1 MTINNS
7 MQGLVNLASPKMGTK
22 ILAYSDDFFGDAT
35 RMLNDKDP
43 IFIED
48 KYDNHGKWMD
58 GWESKRR
65 RDDGNDWAIL
75 KLGSAG
81 VISKIEI
88 DTSYF
93 TGNFPPFFSLEG
105 IYSETEPNKDT
116 NWKSL
121 IAKTSLIGDCKNN
134 FESNL
139 KEKFNY
145 VKLQIF
151 PDGGVARIRLFG
163 EVKHNWAEFNNEE
176 IIELSSLRLGGSIL
190 AYNNAHY
197 GDVSALL
204 SEGRGKTMG
213 DGWET
218 RRRREPGNDWIIIKL
233 AQKCHIKKIEID
245 TAHFKGNYPDRAS
258 IQAISIDKN
267 ITIKELIQSSENW
280 DVILDE
286 TKLAADNIHKYVI
299 NSNLKTEATHVR
311 LNIYPDGGVSR
322 LRIFGK
328 KLDDKQ
334 N

>member
-1 MTINNS
+1 MTTNNS
-7 MQGLVNLASPKMGTK
+7 IQGLVNLASPKMGTK
-22 ILAYSDDFFGDAT
+22 ILAFSDDFFGEVT

-65 RDDGNDWAIL
+65 RDGGNDWAIL
-75 KLGSAG
+75 KLGSSG
-81 VISKIEI
+81 IISKIEI

-105 IYSETEPNKDT
+105 IYSETEPNKVS

-121 IAKTSLIGDCKNN
+121 IAKTNLVGDCKNN
-134 FESNL
+134 FELNS
-139 KEKFNY
+139 KEKFNF
-145 VKLQIF
+145 VRLQIF

-163 EVKHNWAEFNNEE
+163 EVKYNWDRFNNEE
-176 IIELSSLRLGGSIL
+176 IIELSSLKLGGSIL

-233 AQKCHIKKIEID
+233 AQKGNIEKIEID

-267 ITIKELIQSSENW
+267 ITTKDLIQSSENW

-286 TKLAADNIHKYVI
+286 TKLTADNIHEYEI
-299 NSNLKTEATHVR
+299 NSNSKAEATHIR

-328 KLDDKQ
+328 KLDDK
-334 N
+334 

>member
-1 MTINNS
+1 
-7 MQGLVNLASPKMGTK
+7 
-22 ILAYSDDFFGDAT
+22 
-35 RMLNDKDP
+35 
-43 IFIED
+43 
-48 KYDNHGKWMD
+48 MD

-65 RDDGNDWAIL
+65 RDGGNDWAIL
-75 KLGSAG
+75 KLGSSG
-81 VISKIEI
+81 IISKIEI

-105 IYSETEPNKDT
+105 IYSETEPNKDS

-121 IAKTSLIGDCKNN
+121 IAKTNLVGDCKNN
-134 FESNL
+134 FELNL
-139 KEKFNY
+139 KEKFNF
-145 VKLQIF
+145 VRLQIF

-163 EVKHNWAEFNNEE
+163 EVKYNWDRFNNEE
-176 IIELSSLRLGGSIL
+176 IIELSSLKLGGSIL

-233 AQKCHIKKIEID
+233 AQKGKIEKIEID

-267 ITIKELIQSSENW
+267 ITTKDLIESSENW

-286 TKLAADNIHKYVI
+286 TKLTADNIHEYEI
-299 NSNLKTEATHVR
+299 NSNSKAEATHIR

-328 KLDDKQ
+328 KLDDK
-334 N
+334 

>member
-1 MTINNS
+1 MTIDS
-7 MQGLVNLASPKMGTK
+7 AIKGLVNLASPKMGTK
-22 ILAYSDDFFGDAT
+22 ILAFSDDFFGEVT

-65 RDDGNDWAIL
+65 RDGGNDWAII

-81 VISKIEI
+81 IISKIEI

-105 IYSETEPNKDT
+105 IYSETEPNKDS
-116 NWKSL
+116 NWTTL
-121 IAKTSLIGDCKNN
+121 IDKTSLIGDCKNN
-134 FESNL
+134 FELNL
-139 KEKFNY
+139 KETLNFIR
-145 VKLQIF
+145 LQIF

-163 EVKHNWAEFNNEE
+163 EVRYNWKQFNSGA
-176 IIELSSLRLGGSIL
+176 IIELSSLKLGGSIL

-204 SEGRGKTMG
+204 SDGRGKTMG

-233 AQKCHIKKIEID
+233 AQKGNIEKIEID

-258 IQAISIDKN
+258 IQATSIDKN
-267 ITIKELIQSSENW
+267 ITTKDLIQNSENW
-280 DVILDE
+280 NIILNE
-286 TKLAADNIHKYVI
+286 TKLSADNIHKYKI
-299 NSNLKTEATHVR
+299 NSNSKNEATHIR

-322 LRIFGK
+322 LRIFGT
-328 KLDDKQ
+328 KLDD
-334 N
+334 

>member
-1 MTINNS
+1 MTTNNS

-22 ILAYSDDFFGDAT
+22 ILAFSDDFFGEVT

-65 RDDGNDWAIL
+65 RDGGNDWAIL
-75 KLGSAG
+75 KLGSSG
-81 VISKIEI
+81 IISKIEI

-105 IYSETEPNKDT
+105 IYSETEPNKDS

-121 IAKTSLIGDCKNN
+121 IAKTNLVGDCKNN
-134 FESNL
+134 FELNL
-139 KEKFNY
+139 KEKFNF
-145 VKLQIF
+145 VRLQIF

-163 EVKHNWAEFNNEE
+163 EVKYNWDRFNNEE
-176 IIELSSLRLGGSIL
+176 IIELSSLKLGGSIL

-233 AQKCHIKKIEID
+233 AQKGIIEKIEID

-267 ITIKELIQSSENW
+267 ITTKDLIQSSENW

-286 TKLAADNIHKYVI
+286 TKLTADNIHEYEI
-299 NSNLKTEATHVR
+299 NSNSKAEATHIR

-322 LRIFGK
+322 LRMFGK
-328 KLDDKQ
+328 KLDDK
-334 N
+334 

>member
-1 MTINNS
+1 MTTNNS

-22 ILAYSDDFFGDAT
+22 ILAFSDDFFGEVT

-65 RDDGNDWAIL
+65 RDGGNDWAIL
-75 KLGSAG
+75 KLGSSG
-81 VISKIEI
+81 IISKIEI

-105 IYSETEPNKDT
+105 IYSETEPNKDS

-121 IAKTSLIGDCKNN
+121 IAKTNLVGDCKNN
-134 FESNL
+134 FELNL
-139 KEKFNY
+139 KEKFNF
-145 VKLQIF
+145 VRLQIF

-163 EVKHNWAEFNNEE
+163 EVKYNWDRFNNEE
-176 IIELSSLRLGGSIL
+176 IIELSSLKLGGSIL

-233 AQKCHIKKIEID
+233 AQKGNIEKIEID

-267 ITIKELIQSSENW
+267 ITTKDLIQSSENW
-280 DVILDE
+280 DIILDE
-286 TKLAADNIHKYVI
+286 TKLTADNIHEYEI
-299 NSNLKTEATHVR
+299 NSNSKAEATHIR

-328 KLDDKQ
+328 KLDDK
-334 N
+334 

>member
-1 MTINNS
+1 MTTNNT

-22 ILAYSDDFFGDAT
+22 ILAFSDDFFGEVT

-65 RDDGNDWAIL
+65 RDGGNDWAIL
-75 KLGSAG
+75 KLGSTG
-81 VISKIEI
+81 IISKIEI

-93 TGNFPPFFSLEG
+93 TGNFHPFFSLEG
-105 IYSETEPNKDT
+105 IYSETEPNKDS

-121 IAKTSLIGDCKNN
+121 IAKTNLVGDCKNN
-134 FESNL
+134 FELNL
-139 KEKFNY
+139 KEKFNF
-145 VKLQIF
+145 VRLQIF

-163 EVKHNWAEFNNEE
+163 EVKYNWDRFNNEE
-176 IIELSSLRLGGSIL
+176 IIELSSLKLGGSIL

-233 AQKCHIKKIEID
+233 AQKGIIEKIEID

-267 ITIKELIQSSENW
+267 ITTKDLIQSSENW

-286 TKLAADNIHKYVI
+286 TKLTADNIHEYEI
-299 NSNLKTEATHVR
+299 NSNSKAEATHIR
-311 LNIYPDGGVSR
+311 LNIHPDGGVSR

-328 KLDDKQ
+328 KSDD
-334 N
+334 

>member
-1 MTINNS
+1 MTTNNS

-22 ILAYSDDFFGDAT
+22 ILAFSDDFFGEVT

-65 RDDGNDWAIL
+65 RDGGNDWAIL
-75 KLGSAG
+75 KLGSSG
-81 VISKIEI
+81 IISKIEI

-105 IYSETEPNKDT
+105 IYSETEPNKDS

-121 IAKTSLIGDCKNN
+121 IAKTNLVGDCKNN
-134 FESNL
+134 FELNL
-139 KEKFNY
+139 KEKFNF
-145 VKLQIF
+145 VRLQIF

-163 EVKHNWAEFNNEE
+163 EVKYNWDRFNNEE
-176 IIELSSLRLGGSIL
+176 IIELSSLKIGGSIL

-233 AQKCHIKKIEID
+233 AQKGIIEKIEID

-267 ITIKELIQSSENW
+267 ITTKDLIQSSENW

-286 TKLAADNIHKYVI
+286 TKLTADNIHEYEI
-299 NSNLKTEATHVR
+299 NSNSKAEATHIR

-328 KLDDKQ
+328 KLDDK
-334 N
+334 

>member
-1 MTINNS
+1 
-7 MQGLVNLASPKMGTK
+7 MGTK
-22 ILAYSDDFFGDAT
+22 ILAFSDDFFGEVT

-65 RDDGNDWAIL
+65 RDGGNDWAIL
-75 KLGSAG
+75 KLGSSG
-81 VISKIEI
+81 IISKIEI

-105 IYSETEPNKDT
+105 IYSETEPNKDS

-121 IAKTSLIGDCKNN
+121 IAKTNLVGDCKNN
-134 FESNL
+134 FELNL
-139 KEKFNY
+139 KEKFNF
-145 VKLQIF
+145 VRLQIF

-163 EVKHNWAEFNNEE
+163 EVKYNWDRFNNEE
-176 IIELSSLRLGGSIL
+176 IIELSSLKLGGSIL

-233 AQKCHIKKIEID
+233 AQKGIIEKIEID

-267 ITIKELIQSSENW
+267 ITTKDLIQSSENW

-286 TKLAADNIHKYVI
+286 TKLTADNIHEYEI
-299 NSNLKTEATHVR
+299 NSNSKAEATHIR

-328 KLDDKQ
+328 KLDDK
-334 N
+334 

>member
-1 MTINNS
+1 MTTNNS

-22 ILAYSDDFFGDAT
+22 ILAFSDDFFGEVT
-35 RMLNDKDP
+35 RMLNDKEP

-65 RDDGNDWAIL
+65 RDGGNDWAIL

-81 VISKIEI
+81 IISKIEI

-105 IYSETEPNKDT
+105 IYSETDPNKDS

-121 IAKTSLIGDCKNN
+121 IAKTNLVGDCKNN
-134 FESNL
+134 FELNL
-139 KEKFNY
+139 KEKFNF
-145 VKLQIF
+145 VRLQIF

-163 EVKHNWAEFNNEE
+163 EVKYNWDRFNNEE
-176 IIELSSLRLGGSIL
+176 IIELSSLKLGGSIL

-204 SEGRGKTMG
+204 SKGRGKTMG

-233 AQKCHIKKIEID
+233 AQKGIIEKIEID

-267 ITIKELIQSSENW
+267 ITTKDLIQSSEKW
-280 DVILDE
+280 DFILDE
-286 TKLAADNIHKYVI
+286 TKLTADNIHEYEI
-299 NSNLKTEATHVR
+299 NSNSKAEATHIR

-328 KLDDKQ
+328 KLDDK
-334 N
+334 

>member
-1 MTINNS
+1 MTTNNS
-7 MQGLVNLASPKMGTK
+7 IQGLVNLASPKMGTK
-22 ILAYSDDFFGDAT
+22 ILAFSDDFFGEVT

-43 IFIED
+43 VFIED

-65 RDDGNDWAIL
+65 RDGGNDWAIL

-81 VISKIEI
+81 IISKIEI

-105 IYSETEPNKDT
+105 IYSETEPNKVS

-121 IAKTSLIGDCKNN
+121 IAKTNLVGDCKNN
-134 FESNL
+134 FELNL
-139 KEKFNY
+139 KEKFNF
-145 VKLQIF
+145 VRLQIF

-163 EVKHNWAEFNNEE
+163 EVKYNWDRFNNEE
-176 IIELSSLRLGGSIL
+176 IIELSSLKLGGSIL

-233 AQKCHIKKIEID
+233 AHKGNIEKIEID

-267 ITIKELIQSSENW
+267 ITTKDLIQGSENW

-286 TKLAADNIHKYVI
+286 TKLTADNIHEYEI
-299 NSNLKTEATHVR
+299 NSNSKAEATHIR

-328 KLDDKQ
+328 KLDDK
-334 N
+334 

>member
-1 MTINNS
+1 MTTNNS

-22 ILAYSDDFFGDAT
+22 ILAFSDDFFGEVT

-65 RDDGNDWAIL
+65 RDGGNDWAIL

-81 VISKIEI
+81 IISKIEI

-105 IYSETEPNKDT
+105 IYSETDPDKDS

-121 IAKTSLIGDCKNN
+121 IAKTNLIGDCKNN
-134 FESNL
+134 FELNL
-139 KEKFNY
+139 KEKFNF
-145 VKLQIF
+145 VRLQIF

-163 EVKHNWAEFNNEE
+163 EVKYNWDRFNNEE
-176 IIELSSLRLGGSIL
+176 IIELSSLKLGGSIL

-233 AQKCHIKKIEID
+233 AQKGIIEKIEID

-267 ITIKELIQSSENW
+267 ITTKDLIQSSENW
-280 DVILDE
+280 DIILDE
-286 TKLAADNIHKYVI
+286 TKLTADNIHEYEI
-299 NSNLKTEATHVR
+299 NSNSKAEATHIR

-328 KLDDKQ
+328 KLDDK
-334 N
+334 

>member
-1 MTINNS
+1 
-7 MQGLVNLASPKMGTK
+7 LAF
-22 ILAYSDDFFGDAT
+22 SDDFFGEVT

-65 RDDGNDWAIL
+65 RDGGNDWAIL

-81 VISKIEI
+81 IISKIEI

-105 IYSETEPNKDT
+105 IYSETEPNKDS

-121 IAKTSLIGDCKNN
+121 IAKTNLVGDCKNN
-134 FESNL
+134 FELNL
-139 KEKFNY
+139 KEKFNF
-145 VKLQIF
+145 VRLQIF

-163 EVKHNWAEFNNEE
+163 EVKYNWDRFNNEE
-176 IIELSSLRLGGSIL
+176 IIELSSLKLGGSIL

-204 SEGRGKTMG
+204 SKGRGKTMG

-233 AQKCHIKKIEID
+233 AQKGIIEKIEID

-267 ITIKELIQSSENW
+267 ITTKDLIQSSENW

-286 TKLAADNIHKYVI
+286 TKLTADNIHEYEI
-299 NSNLKTEATHVR
+299 NSNSKAEATHIR

-328 KLDDKQ
+328 KLDDK
-334 N
+334 

>member
-1 MTINNS
+1 MTTNNS
-7 MQGLVNLASPKMGTK
+7 IQGLVNLASPKMGTK
-22 ILAYSDDFFGDAT
+22 ILAFSDDFFGEVT

-65 RDDGNDWAIL
+65 RDGGNDWAIL

-81 VISKIEI
+81 IISKIEI

-105 IYSETEPNKDT
+105 IYSETEPNKDS

-121 IAKTSLIGDCKNN
+121 IAKTNLVGDCKNN
-134 FESNL
+134 FELNL
-139 KEKFNY
+139 KEKFNF
-145 VKLQIF
+145 VRLQIF

-163 EVKHNWAEFNNEE
+163 EVKYNWDRFNNEE
-176 IIELSSLRLGGSIL
+176 IIELSSLKLGGSIL

-233 AQKCHIKKIEID
+233 AQKGNIEKIEID

-267 ITIKELIQSSENW
+267 ITTKDLIQSSENW

-286 TKLAADNIHKYVI
+286 TKLTADNIHEYEI
-299 NSNLKTEATHVR
+299 NSNSKAEATHIR

-328 KLDDKQ
+328 KLDDK
-334 N
+334 

>member
-1 MTINNS
+1 MTTNNS
-7 MQGLVNLASPKMGTK
+7 IQGLVNLASPKMGTK
-22 ILAYSDDFFGDAT
+22 ILAFSDDFFGEVT

-65 RDDGNDWAIL
+65 RDGGNDWAIL

-81 VISKIEI
+81 IISKIEI

-105 IYSETEPNKDT
+105 IYSETEPNKDS

-121 IAKTSLIGDCKNN
+121 IAKTNLVGDCKNN
-134 FESNL
+134 FELNL
-139 KEKFNY
+139 KEKFNF
-145 VKLQIF
+145 VRLQIF

-163 EVKHNWAEFNNEE
+163 EVKYNWDRFNNEE
-176 IIELSSLRLGGSIL
+176 IIELSSLKLGGSIL

-233 AQKCHIKKIEID
+233 AQKGIIEKIEID

-267 ITIKELIQSSENW
+267 ITTKDLIQSSENW

-286 TKLAADNIHKYVI
+286 TKLTADNIHEYEI
-299 NSNLKTEATHVR
+299 NSNSKAEATHIR

-328 KLDDKQ
+328 KLDDK
-334 N
+334 

>member
-1 MTINNS
+1 MTTNNS

-22 ILAYSDDFFGDAT
+22 ILAFSDDFFGEVT

-65 RDDGNDWAIL
+65 RDGGNDWAIL

-81 VISKIEI
+81 IISKIEI

-105 IYSETEPNKDT
+105 IYSETEPNKDS

-121 IAKTSLIGDCKNN
+121 IAKTNLVGDCKNN
-134 FESNL
+134 FELNL
-139 KEKFNY
+139 KEKFNF
-145 VKLQIF
+145 VRLQIF

-163 EVKHNWAEFNNEE
+163 EVKYNWDRFNNEE

-233 AQKCHIKKIEID
+233 AQKGNIEKIEID

-267 ITIKELIQSSENW
+267 ITTKDLIQSSENW

-286 TKLAADNIHKYVI
+286 TKLTADNIHEYEI
-299 NSNLKTEATHVR
+299 NSNSKAEATHIR

-328 KLDDKQ
+328 KLDDK
-334 N
+334 

>member
-1 MTINNS
+1 MTTNNT

-22 ILAYSDDFFGDAT
+22 ILAFSDDFFGEVT

-65 RDDGNDWAIL
+65 RDGGNDWAIL
-75 KLGSAG
+75 KLGSSG
-81 VISKIEI
+81 IISKIEI

-105 IYSETEPNKDT
+105 IYSETEPNKDS

-121 IAKTSLIGDCKNN
+121 IAKTNLVGDCKNN
-134 FESNL
+134 FELNL
-139 KEKFNY
+139 KEKFNF
-145 VKLQIF
+145 VRLQIF

-163 EVKHNWAEFNNEE
+163 EVKYNWDRFNNEE
-176 IIELSSLRLGGSIL
+176 IIELSSLKLGGSIL

-204 SEGRGKTMG
+204 SKGRGKTMG

-233 AQKCHIKKIEID
+233 AQKGIIEKIEID

-267 ITIKELIQSSENW
+267 ITTKDLIQSSENW

-286 TKLAADNIHKYVI
+286 TKLTADNIHEYEI
-299 NSNLKTEATHVR
+299 NSNSKAEATHIR

-328 KLDDKQ
+328 KLDDK
-334 N
+334 

>member
-1 MTINNS
+1 MTTNNS

-22 ILAYSDDFFGDAT
+22 ILAFSDDFFGEVT

-65 RDDGNDWAIL
+65 RDGGNDWAIL

-81 VISKIEI
+81 IISKIEI

-105 IYSETEPNKDT
+105 IYSETEPNKDS

-121 IAKTSLIGDCKNN
+121 IAKTNLVGDCKNN
-134 FESNL
+134 FELNL
-139 KEKFNY
+139 KEKFNF
-145 VKLQIF
+145 VRLQIF

-163 EVKHNWAEFNNEE
+163 EVKYNWDRFNNEE

-233 AQKCHIKKIEID
+233 AQKGNIEKIEID

-258 IQAISIDKN
+258 IQTISIDRN
-267 ITIKELIQSSENW
+267 ITTKDLIQSSVNW
-280 DVILDE
+280 DVILNE
-286 TKLAADNIHKYVI
+286 TKLTADNIHEYEI
-299 NSNLKTEATHVR
+299 NSNSKAEATHIR

-328 KLDDKQ
+328 KLDDK
-334 N
+334 

>member
-1 MTINNS
+1 MTTNNS

-22 ILAYSDDFFGDAT
+22 ILAFSDDFFGEVT

-65 RDDGNDWAIL
+65 RDGGNDWAIL
-75 KLGSAG
+75 KLGSSG
-81 VISKIEI
+81 IISKIEI

-105 IYSETEPNKDT
+105 IYNETEPNKDS

-121 IAKTSLIGDCKNN
+121 IAKTNLVGDCKNN
-134 FESNL
+134 FELNL
-139 KEKFNY
+139 KEKFNF
-145 VKLQIF
+145 VRLQIF

-163 EVKHNWAEFNNEE
+163 EVKYNWDRFNNEE
-176 IIELSSLRLGGSIL
+176 IIELSSLKLGGSIL

-233 AQKCHIKKIEID
+233 AQKGIIEKIEID

-267 ITIKELIQSSENW
+267 ITTKDLIQSSENW

-286 TKLAADNIHKYVI
+286 TKLTADNIHEYEI
-299 NSNLKTEATHVR
+299 NSNSKAEATHIR

-328 KLDDKQ
+328 KLDDK
-334 N
+334 

>member
-1 MTINNS
+1 MTTNNS

-22 ILAYSDDFFGDAT
+22 ILAFSDDFFGEVT

-65 RDDGNDWAIL
+65 RDGGNDWAIL
-75 KLGSAG
+75 KLGSSG
-81 VISKIEI
+81 IISKIEI

-105 IYSETEPNKDT
+105 IYSETEPNKDS

-121 IAKTSLIGDCKNN
+121 IAKTNLVGDCKNN
-134 FESNL
+134 FELNL
-139 KEKFNY
+139 KEKFNF
-145 VKLQIF
+145 VRLQIF

-163 EVKHNWAEFNNEE
+163 EVKYNWDRFNNEE
-176 IIELSSLRLGGSIL
+176 IIELSSLKLGGSIL

-204 SEGRGKTMG
+204 SKGRGKTMG

-233 AQKCHIKKIEID
+233 AQKGIIEKIEID

-267 ITIKELIQSSENW
+267 ITTKDLIQSSENW

-286 TKLAADNIHKYVI
+286 TKLTADNIHENEI
-299 NSNLKTEATHVR
+299 NSNSKAEATHIR

-328 KLDDKQ
+328 KLDDK
-334 N
+334 

>member
-1 MTINNS
+1 MTIDS
-7 MQGLVNLASPKMGTK
+7 AIKGLVNLASPKMGTK
-22 ILAYSDDFFGDAT
+22 ILAFSDDFFGEVT

-65 RDDGNDWAIL
+65 RDGGNDWAII

-81 VISKIEI
+81 IISKIEI

-105 IYSETEPNKDT
+105 IYSETEPDKDS
-116 NWKSL
+116 NWTTL
-121 IAKTSLIGDCKNN
+121 IDKTSLIGDCKNN
-134 FESNL
+134 FELNL
-139 KEKFNY
+139 KETLNFIR
-145 VKLQIF
+145 LQIF

-163 EVKHNWAEFNNEE
+163 EVKYNWKQFNSDE
-176 IIELSSLRLGGSIL
+176 IIELSSLKLGGSIL

-204 SEGRGKTMG
+204 SDGRGKTMG

-233 AQKCHIKKIEID
+233 AQKGNIEKIEID

-258 IQAISIDKN
+258 IQATSIDKN
-267 ITIKELIQSSENW
+267 ITTKDLIQNSENW
-280 DVILDE
+280 NIILNE
-286 TKLAADNIHKYVI
+286 TKLSADNIHYYKI
-299 NSNLKTEATHVR
+299 NSNSKNEATHIR

-322 LRIFGK
+322 LRIFGT
-328 KLDDKQ
+328 KLDD
-334 N
+334 

>member
-1 MTINNS
+1 MTIYS
-7 MQGLVNLASPKMGTK
+7 AIQGLVNLASPKMGTK
-22 ILAYSDDFFGDAT
+22 ILAFSDDFFGEVT

-65 RDDGNDWAIL
+65 RDGGNDWAII

-81 VISKIEI
+81 IISKIEI

-105 IYSETEPNKDT
+105 IYSETEPDKDS
-116 NWKSL
+116 NWTTL
-121 IAKTSLIGDCKNN
+121 IDKTSLIGDCKND
-134 FESNL
+134 FELNL
-139 KEKFNY
+139 KETLNFIR
-145 VKLQIF
+145 LQIF

-163 EVKHNWAEFNNEE
+163 EVRYNWKQFNSNE
-176 IIELSSLRLGGSIL
+176 IIELSSLKLGGSIL

-204 SEGRGKTMG
+204 SDGRGKTMG

-233 AQKCHIKKIEID
+233 AQKGNIEKIEID

-258 IQAISIDKN
+258 IQATSIDKN
-267 ITIKELIQSSENW
+267 ITTKDLIQNSDNW
-280 DVILDE
+280 NIILDE
-286 TKLAADNIHKYVI
+286 TKLSADNIHKYKI
-299 NSNLKTEATHVR
+299 NSNSKNEATHIR

-322 LRIFGK
+322 LRIFGT
-328 KLDDKQ
+328 KLDD
-334 N
+334 

>member
-1 MTINNS
+1 MTIDS
-7 MQGLVNLASPKMGTK
+7 AIQGLVNLASPKMGTK
-22 ILAYSDDFFGDAT
+22 ILAFSDDFFGEVT

-65 RDDGNDWAIL
+65 RDGGNDWAII

-81 VISKIEI
+81 IISKIEI

-105 IYSETEPNKDT
+105 LYSQTEPDKDSNWETLIDKT
-116 NWKSL
+116 N
-121 IAKTSLIGDCKNN
+121 LIGDCRNN
-134 FESNL
+134 FELNL
-139 KEKFNY
+139 KETLNFIR
-145 VKLQIF
+145 LQIF

-163 EVKHNWAEFNNEE
+163 EVRYNWKQFNSNE
-176 IIELSSLRLGGSIL
+176 IIELSSLKLGGSIL

-204 SEGRGKTMG
+204 SDGRGKTMG

-233 AQKCHIKKIEID
+233 AQKGNIERIEID

-267 ITIKELIQSSENW
+267 ITTKDLIQNSENW
-280 DVILDE
+280 TIILDE
-286 TKLAADNIHKYVI
+286 TKLSADNIHTYKI
-299 NSNLKTEATHVR
+299 NSTSKNAATHIR

-322 LRIFGK
+322 LRIFGT
-328 KLDDKQ
+328 KLDD
-334 N
+334 